1 MECKIFYSWQ
11 SDLSNAT
18 NYDFIQT
25 ELENAAKSIR
35 DDESIKIEP
44 VIDRDT
50 VGVPGAPDIAGTI
63 FAKIEKSQIFVADVS
78 IINKGD
84 KLRKAPNPNVL
95 VELGYAMKTLG
106 LERIIMVMNAA
117 YGDPEL
123 LPFDLRMRR
132 VVTYRMSESQKDEST
147 ERKKLSSALEQGIRT
162 ILEGIEQQRTQ
173 SFAPLPLL
181 EQAITGI
188 TNSQQNRGFLVQEYM
203 KSLRNALL
211 EIARSFPGNDETDEP
226 DEVLLQSIEKSTD
239 HIVDFARLSE
249 TIAVV
254 DSEEAAMALY
264 KSFSF
269 ILDRYNY
276 TPPNFSGSYQ
286 ITHYDFF
293 KFIGH
298 EMFTIFTSFQIRENN
313 WELLTNIFDEGIF
326 VSRSHTGNPDSVS
339 FDYISKGV
347 QLFSYRK
354 QRLGS
359 NRMSI
364 YADLLNDRHST
375 GTLGDIC
382 PIEQFI
388 SADFFLFVR
397 EPNWNPRSTLYL
409 SKHSN
414 FPKFLVEAKREK
426 FARELFT
433 PLKVEDINTLRTKLA
448 NASAQLHNFYRSGF
462 WDSCLD
468 DFDFKSIGSKQ

>member
-211 EIARSFPGNDETDEP
+211 EIAPSFPGNDETDEP

-298 EMFTIFTSFQIRENN
+298 E
-313 WELLTNIFDEGIF
+313 
-326 VSRSHTGNPDSVS
+326 V
-339 FDYISKGV
+339 
-347 QLFSYRK
+347 
-354 QRLGS
+354 
-359 NRMSI
+359 
-364 YADLLNDRHST
+364 
-375 GTLGDIC
+375 TL
-382 PIEQFI
+382 P
-388 SADFFLFVR
+388 
-397 EPNWNPRSTLYL
+397 
-409 SKHSN
+409 
-414 FPKFLVEAKREK
+414 
-426 FARELFT
+426 
-433 PLKVEDINTLRTKLA
+433 
-448 NASAQLHNFYRSGF
+448 
-462 WDSCLD
+462 
-468 DFDFKSIGSKQ
+468 